1 MKEKSYLKSG
11 FTIVELL
18 IVIIVIAILA
28 TIVITAYNGVQTRAK
43 NTKTVSAVEAW
54 AKAVRFYEI
63 QEGDMPDQ
71 FTCLGNSDTYPSG
84 ECEPGNEVWS
94 DIEDFKP
101 YFGNGD
107 FPEPDTTK
115 ITNPE
120 DSSDF
125 RSGAVL
131 GSGDGEAYIWY
142 VQLNTHDC
150 PKIGSLDETWVNF
163 TWGDNVQCTGYMS
176 S

>member
-28 TIVITAYNGVQTRAK
+28 TIVITAYNGVQTRAR
-43 NTKTVSAVEAW
+43 NAKTVSAVEAW
-54 AKAVRFYEI
+54 AKAVKLYETK
-63 QEGDMPDQ
+63 EWKMPEM
-71 FTCLGNSDTYPSG
+71 FTCIGNSDTYPSG
-84 ECEPGNEVWS
+84 ECEPDNEVWS
-94 DIEDFKP
+94 DVEDLEP
-101 YFGNGD
+101 YLGNGD

-115 ITNPE
+115 ITDPD

-142 VQLNTHDC
+142 VQLNTHEC
-150 PKIGSLDETWVNF
+150 PKIGIFDDTWVNF
-163 TWGDNVQCTGYMS
+163 TWGNDVQCTGYIGS
-176 S
+176 